1 MRKVHILEERC
12 DFPYCVL
19 RRKSAHSSEN
29 SAAKKCTFRRNG
41 VILFFVCCGVKVRL
55 PDAKKCTFRRK
66 GVILPNARS
75 CEKVQISEVML
86 DFACLLAA
94 ACLLRFLS
102 FFELDEI
109 GEISMRSLL
118 FTRM

>member
-1 MRKVHILEERC
+1 MRFL
-12 DFPYCVL
+12 YL
-19 RRKSAHSSEN
+19 A
-29 SAAKKCTFRRNG
+29 
-41 VILFFVCCGVKVRL
+41 CCGVKVRL
-55 PDAKKCTFRRK
+55 LDAKKCTYRRK

-118 FTRM
+118 STGM

>member
-1 MRKVHILEERC
+1 MILPNARS
-12 DFPYCVL
+12 CVL

-29 SAAKKCTFRRNG
+29 LWARKRTFRRKG
-41 VILFFVCCGVKVRL
+41 VTLLRACCGVKVRL

-86 DFACLLAA
+86 DFACCLLLA
-94 ACLLRFLS
+94 ACLLRFLR

-118 FTRM
+118 SRSM

>member
-12 DFPYCVL
+12 DFAYCVL

-29 SAAKKCTFRRNG
+29 LSAKMRTFRRNG

-55 PDAKKCTFRRK
+55 LDAKKSTCRRK

-86 DFACLLAA
+86 DFACLL
-94 ACLLRFLS
+94 LLLNAV
-102 FFELDEI
+102 FEL
-109 GEISMRSLL
+109 
-118 FTRM
+118 F